1 MFRNNVL
8 YDYLFFGLLFRRIG
22 EGWLFILYMF
32 RKIRGDDVRFII
44 LEYFEWFR
52 EFIERKNRREDRIVR
67 IKRKI
72 K

>member
-1 MFRNNVL
+1 
-8 YDYLFFGLLFRRIG
+8 
-22 EGWLFILYMF
+22 MF
-32 RKIRGDDVRFII
+32 RKIRGDDVRFVI

-52 EFIERKNRREDRIVR
+52 EFIERKNGREDRIVR